1 MRHSFSLDTG
11 TEAAYDNYKKYD
23 WKSSMLQFPGMCAN
37 REKWRTA
44 DNRAHTLLLVI
55 LRGNY
60 VVNNNL
66 LNFIFLLRCWIT
78 LKPKKELKN
87 FSIFCSQNDRTKLK
101 IGKIYDRSSDKYVPM
116 TERYFDPWLL
126 LEFMFSDFLLNA
138 LCHQNIL
145 KHILEIQRA

>member
-1 MRHSFSLDTG
+1 MKHRMF
-11 TEAAYDNYKKYD
+11 
-23 WKSSMLQFPGMCAN
+23 WIPKSCASYVLRCQSRT
-37 REKWRTA
+37 RELFYYQWSGFHKIIWRTA
-44 DNRAHTLLLVI
+44 ENRAHTLLLVI

-145 KHILEIQRA
+145 KTFFRN